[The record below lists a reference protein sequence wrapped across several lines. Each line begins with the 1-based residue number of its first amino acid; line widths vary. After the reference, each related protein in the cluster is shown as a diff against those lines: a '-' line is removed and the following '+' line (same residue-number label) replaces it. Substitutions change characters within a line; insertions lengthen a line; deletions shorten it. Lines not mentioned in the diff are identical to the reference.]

1 MAEIVIFSYSS
12 SMIFS
17 GLFSI
22 LVYTKGQVKSILMQV
37 YVIINS
43 IYAVGAIAIICLALS
58 ISYSEKYTPPMR
70 PFIMTK
76 LYHILKN
83 ILKIIL
89 IALTLV
95 LSKFDEILMQ
105 EVHNVDY

>member
-1 MAEIVIFSYSS
+1 MFAWALQSTMAEIVIFSYAS

-58 ISYSEKYTPPMR
+58 ISYSEKYNPYET
-70 PFIMTK
+70 FY
-76 LYHILKN
+76 YHNNDKTIPHFKKYLEN
-83 ILKIIL
+83 HFNCPYDCL
-89 IALTLV
+89 IKT
-95 LSKFDEILMQ
+95 
-105 EVHNVDY
+105 